1 MTVMRSGPGG
11 LVPDGA
17 PPDAERIQ
25 VGTSV
30 GRHPVADRPTY
41 VMGLVSTYDGVS
53 GMPSQGIQ
61 GEGGGGELRQLMDT
75 LHTPSH
81 AVYYRDSGGI
91 ELASPSLTRLQ
102 HVCHIVTNQQAPPHY
117 LPMHEG
123 GGG

>member
-61 GEGGGGELRQLMDT
+61 GEGGGASCANLWIHFIHH
-75 LHTPSH
+75 HTR
-81 AVYYRDSGGI
+81 Y
-91 ELASPSLTRLQ
+91 T
-102 HVCHIVTNQQAPPHY
+102 IVI
-117 LPMHEG
+117 LEE
-123 GGG
+123 

>member
-41 VMGLVSTYDGVS
+41 VLGLVSTYDGVS

-61 GEGGGGELRQLMDT
+61 GEGGGRVAPTYGYTSYTITR
-75 LHTPSH
+75 
-81 AVYYRDSGGI
+81 GI
-91 ELASPSLTRLQ
+91 LS
-102 HVCHIVTNQQAPPHY
+102 
-117 LPMHEG
+117 
-123 GGG
+123 